1 MSAAT
6 QASHFSASQPGT
18 LVFKQADS
26 EWEFEQ
32 IHRLNYRV
40 FAEEIRQYSPDGS
53 GVLVDRFHGKNVY
66 FIALEAGQVIGMVA
80 AHGSAPFSVESRLPE
95 PGILGALGDR
105 LLEVRLLS
113 ITSQSRMRMILVQ
126 LLWQLYCYARDH
138 SYSHLV
144 ISGIADK
151 AAMYER
157 LGFRRLG
164 PPVSCGAASFIP
176 MALPL
181 HSPPECFVRQ
191 ARAFSTRVK
200 RHLQERSISLMP
212 GPVEIAEPVRQA
224 FARRPVSH
232 REVEFLEAYER
243 VRATL
248 RRMSGGMD
256 VAVLVGSGT
265 TANDAVSLQ
274 LRATFGDRPGLVLV
288 NGEFGRRLA
297 SQAARAGLQFRT
309 QRWAW
314 GEPWDLSAIAS
325 GLRHD
330 AAWVWG
336 VHLETSTGVVNPV
349 NEVIEMAQSD
359 GVRVALDCIS
369 SVGAVP
375 LPQSGVW
382 MSTGVSGK
390 AMGAYAGLAFVFT
403 ERGVFRS
410 RSAPDLPASFDI
422 AAAVSHVGPQFTVA
436 SPLLL
441 AADRALTLQHGTDEL
456 SAARFAGHEA
466 LGRRVRSEL
475 RAAGIAPLAR
485 ECDAAPCV
493 TTFTP
498 PSGHL
503 EQMCLRAGF
512 ELGGHSDYLRDR
524 GWAQIAT
531 MGAVAESD
539 LEPLFT
545 LLRTRHA

>member
-6 QASHFSASQPGT
+6 QVTHVNPSKPGA

-40 FAEEIRQYSPDGS
+40 FAEEIRQYAPDGS
-53 GVLVDRFHGKNVY
+53 GVLVDRFHAKNVY
-66 FIALEAGQVIGMVA
+66 FIAIEDGQVVGMVA
-80 AHGSAPFSVESRLPE
+80 AHGSPPFSIESRLSD
-95 PGILGALGDR
+95 PGLLGALGDR

-113 ITSQSRMRMILVQ
+113 IVSESRLRMMLVQ
-126 LLWQLYCYARDH
+126 LLWQLYCYAREH

-151 AAMYER
+151 ASMYER

-181 HSPPECFVRQ
+181 HSPPACFVRQ

-200 RHLQERSISLMP
+200 RHVRERSISLMP

-232 REVEFLEAYER
+232 RDLEFLEAYER

-248 RRMSGGMD
+248 RRLSGGMD

-274 LRATFGDRPGLVLV
+274 LRAAFGDLPGLVLV

-314 GEPWDLSAIAS
+314 GEPWDLAAIS
-325 GLRHD
+325 SSLRSD
-330 AAWVWG
+330 VAWVWA
-336 VHLETSTGVVNPV
+336 VHLETSTGIVNPV
-349 NEVIEMAQSD
+349 NEVIQLAERHR
-359 GVRVALDCIS
+359 VRVALDCIS
-369 SVGAVP
+369 SLGAVP
-375 LPQSGVW
+375 LPASGVW

-390 AMGAYAGLAFVFT
+390 ALGAYAGLAFVFAQ
-403 ERGVFRS
+403 RGTFHS
-410 RSAPDLPASFDI
+410 RSASDLPASLDI
-422 AAAVSHVGPQFTVA
+422 AAAVTQVGPQFTVA

-441 AADRALTLQHGTDEL
+441 AVDQALALNHGTGEL
-456 SAARFAGHEA
+456 SAARFAGHQA
-466 LGRRVRSEL
+466 LGRRVRAEL
-475 RAAGIAPLAR
+475 RAAGIPPLAR
-485 ECDAAPCV
+485 ESDAAPCV

-498 PSGHL
+498 PHPHL
-503 EQMCLRAGF
+503 EQSCLRAGF

-531 MGAVAESD
+531 MGAVTESD
-539 LEPLFT
+539 LEPLFN
-545 LLRTRHA
+545 LLA